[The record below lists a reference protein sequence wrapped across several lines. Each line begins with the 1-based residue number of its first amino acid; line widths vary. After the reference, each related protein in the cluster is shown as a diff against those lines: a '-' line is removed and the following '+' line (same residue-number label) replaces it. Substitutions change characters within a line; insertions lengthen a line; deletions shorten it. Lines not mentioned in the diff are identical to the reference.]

1 VTAATA
7 RRVATAPPDVAADA
21 PAWPTAPAR
30 PLRGA
35 FHARSLREHVG
46 STRIALGL
54 ARELTGLGHAIDVY
68 AERLV
73 PARVRAAGGRPRW
86 PLPFWLPR
94 LVARHLYPAAARS
107 RHASRVIAGRN
118 YDLVIS
124 GGDLLE
130 QDVFLLHN
138 MIRRE
143 VEALRAFDDPRY
155 RTTLEWQEHCLTRHR
170 FRLLVANSR
179 LMRGDVCA
187 RYGLDPDAVAVVH
200 PAVDTVEF
208 SRHDHDGLRA
218 ATRAELGVAAGAPL
232 VGFITSGNFALRGV
246 EALVE
251 VAAALVAEG
260 RPDLRVLAIGS
271 ERNAAGLAARFAARG
286 LQQVLVTRGKSSAV
300 ARYFHAIDLLLHPAR
315 VEAYGLVVHEAAACG
330 CPVVTSD
337 AVGAAEL
344 FTGPGRT
351 AVTARP
357 DVAELLPLTQGLL
370 TNPALRAAVAESQW
384 RAASARGW
392 DAYTRDLLA
401 AVAVIA

>member
-7 RRVATAPPDVAADA
+7 RRAEADPAVAPVAL
-21 PAWPTAPAR
+21 PQLPVAPAR
-30 PLRGA
+30 PLRVA

-54 ARELTGLGHAIDVY
+54 TRELTGQGHAVDVY

-107 RHASRVIAGRN
+107 RHASRVIAGRH

-143 VEALRAFDDPRY
+143 VEVLRAFDDPRY
-155 RTTLEWQEHCLTRHR
+155 RATLEWQEHCLTRHR

-200 PAVDTVEF
+200 PAVDTGEF
-208 SRHDHDGLRA
+208 SRAGHDGFRA
-218 ATRAELGVAAGAPL
+218 AARAGLGVAPAAPL

-251 VAAALVAEG
+251 IAAALVAG
-260 RPDLRVLAIGS
+260 GLPDLRVLAIGS
-271 ERNAAGLAARFAARG
+271 ERNAGSLAARFAARG
-286 LQQVLVTRGKSSAV
+286 LGGVLVTRGKSSDV

-351 AVTARP
+351 AVAGGP
-357 DVAELLPLTQGLL
+357 EVAELLPVARGLL
-370 TNPALRAAVAESQW
+370 TNRDLRASVAESQW
-384 RAASARGW
+384 RAASARSW

-401 AVAVIA
+401 AVAALP

>member
-1 VTAATA
+1 MTTATA
-7 RRVATAPPDVAADA
+7 HRVAAGPAVATAGLPPLAV
-21 PAWPTAPAR
+21 APAR
-30 PLRGA
+30 PLRVA

-54 ARELTGLGHAIDVY
+54 TRELTGQGHAVDVY

-73 PARVRAAGGRPRW
+73 PDRVRAAGGRPRW

-94 LVARHLYPAAARS
+94 LVARHLCPPASRS
-107 RHASRVIAGRN
+107 RHASRVIAGRH

-124 GGDLLE
+124 SGDLLE

-155 RTTLEWQEHCLTRHR
+155 RATLEWQEHCLTRHR

-187 RYGLDPDAVAVVH
+187 RYGLPPDAVAVVH
-200 PAVDTVEF
+200 PAVDAGEF
-208 SRHDHDGLRA
+208 SRHDHERLRA
-218 ATRAELGVAAGAPL
+218 AARAELGIAAAAPVA
-232 VGFITSGNFALRGV
+232 GFITSGNFALRGG
-246 EALVE
+246 EALVDI
-251 VAAALVAEG
+251 AAALVADG
-260 RPDLRVLAIGS
+260 LTALRVVAIGS

-286 LQQVLVTRGKSSAV
+286 LGHVLVTRGKSSAV
-300 ARYFHAIDLLLHPAR
+300 APYFHAIDLLLHPAR

-351 AVTARP
+351 AVADRP
-357 DVAELLPLTQGLL
+357 EVAELLPLARGLL
-370 TNPALRAAVAESQW
+370 ANAELRGAVAESQW
-384 RAASARGW
+384 QAASARSW
-392 DAYTRDLLA
+392 DAYTRDLQS
-401 AVAVIA
+401 AVAAIA